1 MSDQNIGVVK
11 TRSYPAPYPTI
22 VRFGEGWKVRM
33 IVWKRGLK
41 VVRDL
46 KTDDGSV
53 LHLHSAKQ
61 QKAEIETVLRKQ
73 YPEKYPDQQAINKAR
88 IAEHRRQE
96 QEPQA
101 PAPAPKKQVKRHVPP
116 LTTESKVSQAQE
128 VFMAYE
134 VSGDVV
140 TIRYD
145 LLAKLAEGFA
155 APKKSVEFKGATGKV
170 AEILGSV
177 VPF

>member
-73 YPEKYPDQQAINKAR
+73 YPEKYPDQQAINRQR
-88 IAEHRRQE
+88 IAEHRA

-101 PAPAPKKQVKRHVPP
+101 PAPAPKKVIKRHVPP
-116 LTTESKVSQAQE
+116 LTTESKVSQTQE

-155 APKKSVEFKGATGKV
+155 APKKSSEFKASASKV
-170 AEILGSV
+170 AEILSSV